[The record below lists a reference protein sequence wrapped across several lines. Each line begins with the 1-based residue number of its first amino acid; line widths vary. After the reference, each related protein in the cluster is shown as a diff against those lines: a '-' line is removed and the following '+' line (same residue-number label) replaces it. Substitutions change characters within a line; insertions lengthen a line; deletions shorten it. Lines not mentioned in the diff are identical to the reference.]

1 VSLATCPTAAEDGR
15 TTPTLPASVTL
26 MTREEARACVVAI
39 RHHLDAARGQLL
51 DLYQRQ
57 GWRALGYPSWRECAV
72 AEFGQSQATLYRL
85 LTAAEVDRNFSHNEK
100 NAAPLPLLHALELA
114 PLAPSEQR
122 AIAATADLSRL
133 TLRQLRA
140 VIRDKQAAQQAAR
153 PTVVPLVPR
162 QADEACRIVVADAAQ
177 LPLPDG
183 DAHGPACPPASCG
196 HVALVVG
203 SPPYCLGIAEQGY
216 VDFTDYAAY
225 LAAAATWA
233 SELYRVLQPTGR
245 LALNV
250 PVDIARGQRQPVA
263 SDWLQVL
270 RAAGFQYRATVV
282 WQEGNVARSVAR
294 GSLDSPAAINLIC
307 PAELVLI
314 VHKGAWHLG
323 RSDASDLTHEE
334 WLAWTLAAW
343 SFAGEHSER
352 VGYPAPFPEELP
364 RRLIKLLSF
373 PGDLVVD
380 PFVGSGTTAVVAQAL
395 GRRFWGCDRNPTAV
409 ARAQARV
416 ATTELQKFPARSRS
430 ASCC

>member
-1 VSLATCPTAAEDGR
+1 MSLAVDSVS
-15 TTPTLPASVTL
+15 TTESRRPF
-26 MTREEARACVVAI
+26 MTPDEARQCLEQVK
-39 RHHLDAARGQLL
+39 RHLGEARTLL
-51 DLYQRQ
+51 LALYEGE
-57 GWRALGYPSWRECAV
+57 GWRALGYDSWRACV
-72 AEFGQSQATLYRL
+72 TAEFSQSQATLYRQ
-85 LTAAEVDRNFSHNEK
+85 LTAAQVERNVSHTDK
-100 NAAPLPLLHALELA
+100 SAARLPLLHALELA

-153 PTVVPLVPR
+153 LTARPTVVPLVPP
-162 QADEACRIVVADAAQ
+162 QADEGCRIVVANAAH

-183 DAHGPACPPASCG
+183 DAHGPACQPASCD

-225 LAAAATWA
+225 LGAAATWA
-233 SELYRVLQPTGR
+233 RELYRVLQPTGR

-282 WQEGNVARSVAR
+282 WQEGNVARSVTR

-314 VHKGAWHLG
+314 VHKGEWHLG

-343 SFAGEHSER
+343 SFAGEHPER

-380 PFVGSGTTAVVAQAL
+380 PFVGSGTTAVVVQAL

-416 ATTELQKFPARSRS
+416 ATTALQRFPARSTS
-430 ASCC
+430 ASCR